1 MATAVLA
8 NAALGVASGAASA
21 AAATSNCG
29 SGRAQH
35 GARAV
40 SLSLTSG
47 FFSDRVGP
55 SCGSAGSAFQGQ
67 LVADAA
73 LLAVSGSRKGRVT
86 TCMAAWTGA
95 LASVRLIVQGKHLEL
110 TDAVKAYVED
120 KVGTAVHNQHHLV
133 KEVDVRLSVRGG
145 ETGKGVKL
153 QRCEVTL
160 FTKKHGVVR
169 AEEETESMYS
179 SIDKVSDVISRKL
192 RKIKEKDG
200 GHGRTW
206 QMRNQPRIGELL
218 SDEVVDLK
226 PILEKEPEDLPDEV
240 VRTKYFD
247 MPPIGQ
253 YEALEEMVNLGH
265 DFYAFRNKESGEI
278 NILYKRKHG
287 GFGMIIP
294 RNDGSWEQSQNGNS
308 KSS

>member
-1 MATAVLA
+1 MAAAVLA
-8 NAALGVASGAASA
+8 NAALCVASGTA
-21 AAATSNCG
+21 SNCA

-35 GARAV
+35 GARAA
-40 SLSLTSG
+40 SLSLRSG
-47 FFSDRVGP
+47 FL
-55 SCGSAGSAFQGQ
+55 GSEIGKNCNSIQGQ
-67 LVADAA
+67 VVTDSA
-73 LLAVSGSRKGRVT
+73 LCFVGTGFGKSRVT
-86 TCMAAWTGA
+86 KCMAAWSGA

-110 TDAVKAYVED
+110 TDSVKSYVED
-120 KVGTAVHNQHHLV
+120 KVGNAVQNHGSLV

-145 ETGKGVKL
+145 ETGKGAKL

-169 AEEETESMYS
+169 AEEETDSMYA

-206 QMRNQPRIGELL
+206 QMRNQRRVGELL
-218 SDEVVDLK
+218 SNEVVDLK
-226 PILEKEPEDLPDEV
+226 PILDKQPEDLPDEV
-240 VRTKYFD
+240 VRTKYFE
-247 MPPIGQ
+247 MPPTGQ

-287 GFGMIIP
+287 GFGMIVP
-294 RNDGSWEQSQNGNS
+294 RNDGSWEQGQNGSS